1 MSIWGLIWLTISM
14 AGAQIAWVMELG
26 YGTPFLLSLGLS
38 EQLTSLVWLAG
49 PISGLVAQPLIGA
62 ISDSSTS
69 SWRRRYW
76 IVTSTIALII
86 STLVLAFCVGI
97 AEILV
102 DIFTGGKAQDPNVGK
117 TIKNTAIALAVT
129 SFYVLDF
136 ALNALQASLRNL
148 LLDVTPAEQ
157 LTIANAW
164 HGRMTHAGNII
175 GFTLGFLDLGTWPA
189 LAFLGGDQFRKVC
202 VVSLIV
208 LVITIWITVATQ
220 KEEARQE
227 EFKFSSGSELWD
239 IVNNIYRAVLTL
251 PKPVRRVCYVQVFS
265 FMGWFPFLFYST
277 TWVGE
282 VMAQEIDA
290 DPDVDTATRAGELAM
305 LFYSIMAVVA
315 GTLLPYLAARDQRL
329 LEVVKDEREDA
340 EIARIRIMVHSWKI
354 EAARK
359 GEPLKLPTMPF
370 MLRNI
375 WTGALLLYTAV
386 MMSTFFVKTV
396 FQATIAITLLGIS
409 WAVACWVPFAI
420 IMEYLKEMDDQ
431 SERNRKEDLNSAS
444 RASGPRD
451 PESGLLARPGHARV
465 VSTPA
470 RLYQQDEAT
479 DRTPLIR
486 RHSIAEPG
494 PLSDMP
500 MDYTSSQPAAGGTV
514 LGIHNLAIVFPQF
527 VVALV
532 ASAIFKAVDSVTV
545 APDDPTGG
553 GYVYYG
559 KNGVAWVLR
568 FGGICAFVA
577 ALLTRRVPP
586 TKTEKLMRR
595 RRAEMNFIDTP

>member
-1 MSIWGLIWLTISM
+1 MWGLICLTISM

-49 PISGLVAQPLIGA
+49 PISGLIAQPLIGA
-62 ISDSSTS
+62 ISDSSAS
-69 SWRRRYW
+69 NWRRRYW
-76 IVTSTIALII
+76 VVTSTGALIV
-86 STLVLAFCVGI
+86 STLTLAYCVGI
-97 AEILV
+97 AEVLV
-102 DIFTGGKAQDPNVGK
+102 DIFAAGKSGPDAHK
-117 TIKNTAIALAVT
+117 TVQNTAIGLAVF

-148 LLDVTPAEQ
+148 LLDITPAEQ

-175 GFTLGFLDLGTWPA
+175 GFTLGFLDLGSWPA

-202 VVSLIV
+202 VVSIFV
-208 LVITIWITVATQ
+208 LVFTIWITVATQ
-220 KEEARQE
+220 HEDARDE
-227 EFKFSSGSELWD
+227 EFKFSSGSKLWD
-239 IVNNIYRAVLTL
+239 IINNIYRAVLTL

-282 VMAQEIDA
+282 VMAHEINA

-315 GTLLPYLAARDQRL
+315 GTLLPYLAQRDQRL
-329 LEVVKDEREDA
+329 LEGDKDEDEDA
-340 EIARIRIMVHSWKI
+340 ETTRIRTMVRSWKVD
-354 EAARK
+354 AARK

-375 WTGALLLYTAV
+375 WTAALLLYTAV
-386 MMSTFFVKTV
+386 MASTFFIETV
-396 FQATIAITLLGIS
+396 WQATIAITLLGIS

-420 IMEYLKEMDDQ
+420 IMEYLKEMDEQ
-431 SERNRKEDLNSAS
+431 SEKNREADVTAAA
-444 RASGPRD
+444 RTTGGPRD
-451 PESGLLARPGHARV
+451 PESGLQARPLHQRV
-465 VSTPA
+465 MSTPA
-470 RLYQQDEAT
+470 RLHQQGHTT

-486 RHSIAEPG
+486 RHSLAEPTT
-494 PLSDMP
+494 LTDMQI
-500 MDYTSSQPAAGGTV
+500 DYASSQPAAGGTV

-527 VVALV
+527 IVSLV
-532 ASAIFKAVDSVTV
+532 ASAIFKAVDSAVPT
-545 APDDPTGG
+545 PEDPTGG

-568 FGGICAFVA
+568 FGGICTLIA

-595 RRAEMNFIDTP
+595 RRAEMNFTETP